1 MLKGFTLIE
10 LLVVV
15 LIIGI
20 LAAIAL
26 PQYQKAV
33 RRSRFVEI
41 ETNMRTLAMA
51 GQACYL
57 VKGNECSLE
66 EMDIQVP
73 PCKCVPGLC
82 TSCIYGGGSSG
93 SSMIDGGNMA
103 LLLTYRTQD
112 FVVASKTL
120 KGNIL
125 YSNGARPEFG
135 FTESVGYNYYKRP

>member
-1 MLKGFTLIE
+1 MRRGFTLIE

-33 RRSRFVEI
+33 MKSRFVEI
-41 ETNMRTLAMA
+41 ETNLRTLAIA

-57 VKGNECSLE
+57 MKGDECSLE

-73 PCKCVPGLC
+73 PCKCLPDLC
-82 TSCIYGGGSSG
+82 TSCIYGGGSTG
-93 SSMIDGGNMA
+93 SSMVNGGNMA
-103 LLLTYRTQD
+103 LLFVYKTKD
-112 FVVASKTL
+112 FKVADKTL
-120 KGNIL
+120 KGNTL